1 MPAFPHLALG
11 TPIPPS
17 PHAVSCSLPTMRA
30 VRGYEEKDPAILS
43 QLTNGYP
50 RFVVHPFAKQLA
62 AHFITTTPA
71 LAGRHLWLTSSAAM
85 ARALADHLTA
95 RGAEGSTGVST
106 ANPPTSLPLN
116 FSESGLHGLAHL
128 SDATTA
134 ARAKTYLQN
143 IGGFLSSREAEDHLV
158 RLGLLT
164 APFAE
169 ESFPGDNAAASAE
182 VHRHLRRALP
192 GATDAD
198 LLLANCGMNA
208 IYAAFR
214 AVADL
219 QAARGRTV
227 WLQLGWLY
235 LDTIAILKKFT
246 AAPGD
251 YVYIRDVLDHLGLER
266 IFQKHGHR
274 IAGVV
279 AELPTNPLIQTPDL
293 AALAALC
300 RAHGARLLLDPSVV
314 SVFNVDVLAH
324 TDVVVSSLTKYT
336 ASAGDLTAGVAA
348 INPAGPD
355 AAELRRRIAA
365 LVEPLYAR
373 DLARLAA
380 QIGRTDC
387 VLEKIHATTT
397 RVVAFLKTHPA
408 VRDVFWALQ
417 PASKENYQ
425 RLARRPDASGGMI
438 TFTLGGDLEKFY
450 DRLRLPKGPSF
461 GMTTTLICPFMY
473 LAHYDLVTTPAGL
486 AELAASKLDPD
497 LLRLCIGCEPEE
509 EIIRALAEALG

>member
-1 MPAFPHLALG
+1 MPAFPHLPLG
-11 TPIPPS
+11 TPIPAS
-17 PHAVSCSLPTMRA
+17 PHAVSCSLPTMRS
-30 VRGYEEKDPAILS
+30 VRGYEEKDPAITS
-43 QLTNGYP
+43 QLTVGYP

-62 AHFITTTPA
+62 AHFTAGTPA
-71 LAGRHLWLTSSAAM
+71 LTGRTLWLTSSAAM
-85 ARALADHLTA
+85 ARALAAHLAGADPQLFSHTA
-95 RGAEGSTGVST
+95 AHGVSH
-106 ANPPTSLPLN
+106 PTDPHT
-116 FSESGLHGLAHL
+116 F
-128 SDATTA
+128 

-158 RLGLLT
+158 RLGVL
-164 APFAE
+164 AFPYPE
-169 ESFPGDNAAASAE
+169 ETFPGEAAAATAE
-182 VHRHLRRALP
+182 IRRHLRRALP
-192 GATDAD
+192 GTAEPD
-198 LLLANCGMNA
+198 LILANCGMNA
-208 IYAAFR
+208 IYAAFS
-214 AVADL
+214 AVAEL

-274 IAGVV
+274 IAGVI

-293 AALAALC
+293 AALSALC

-336 ASAGDLTAGVAA
+336 ASDGDLTAGLAA

-355 AAELRRRIAA
+355 AAALRDRIAA
-365 LVEPLYAR
+365 TIEPLYAR
-373 DLARLAA
+373 DLARLAV
-380 QIGRTDC
+380 QIGRTDA
-387 VLEKIHATTT
+387 VLEKIHANTA
-397 RVVAFLKTHPA
+397 RVVAFLEGHPA
-408 VRDVFWALQ
+408 VRDVFWALH
-417 PASKENYQ
+417 PASRENYL
-425 RLARRPDASGGMI
+425 RLARRPEASGGMI
-438 TFTLGGDLEKFY
+438 TFTLRGDLENFY

-497 LLRLCIGCEPEE
+497 LLRLCVGTEPAED
-509 EIIRALAEALG
+509 IIAALAEALG